1 MPRQKMASYLVTFLM
16 KQFVDFQNY
25 FINMI
30 KIKIG
35 SVVTHSF
42 ILCLLGLGR
51 FARTLTHGQ
60 PRGSL
65 SGRGQVHPVSHEG
78 SKTPYESHLNYPISM
93 VNDIGNLN

>member
-1 MPRQKMASYLVTFLM
+1 
-16 KQFVDFQNY
+16 
-25 FINMI
+25 MI
-30 KIKIG
+30 KIKIYEIG

-65 SGRGQVHPVSHEG
+65 SGRGQVHPLSHEG
-78 SKTPYESHLNYPISM
+78 FKTPYESHLNYPISM
-93 VNDIGNLN
+93 VNDIGTLNRQSSVVSLLRQ